1 MKQLI
6 PPFTLVMLLCGGL
19 SAQTLVSTEP
29 MQKNVLLEEYTGID
43 CSACPWAHDEAES
56 ILGNNPGRVFVT
68 SAHVGQWAV
77 PKPGQPDFRTPF
89 GEALYEQSEP
99 TGLPRGTINRHSFN
113 GTNTSLIHY
122 IWAEN
127 CNLMLEEMSPV
138 NIGAAADYD
147 ASSRTLTVN
156 VELYYT
162 ANAPA
167 SSNFINIALTQ
178 DSIYGPQINGGAGN
192 NYLHMHMLR
201 HLLTGQWGD
210 EVTTTTQGT
219 LVTRTYTYVVPE
231 DYNDVPTVV
240 ENMKVV
246 AFVAEGHQE
255 VYTATRVDIN
265 ILMTAI
271 DAAVSSQINGQ
282 NYPNPAKEFTFI
294 RVTEAA
300 KGGAIEI
307 YNLSGQ
313 LLSKQNI
320 ESSLLTRVDVS
331 QLPEGVYVYRVISGN
346 NSSEARKLTVIR

>member
-1 MKQLI
+1 MKQS
-6 PPFTLVMLLCGGL
+6 FTFLTIISLFCGGL

-43 CSACPWAHDEAES
+43 CSSCPWAHVEAES
-56 ILGNNPGRVFVT
+56 ILESNPGRVFVT

-89 GEALYEQSEP
+89 GDSLYEQSEP

-127 CNLMLEEMSPV
+127 CELILEEMSPV
-138 NIGAAADYD
+138 NIGATADFD
-147 ASSRTLTVN
+147 ASSRTLTVT

-162 ANAPA
+162 QNAPA
-167 SSNFINIALTQ
+167 SNNYINVALIQ
-178 DSIYGPQINGGAGN
+178 DSIYGPQSNGGVGN
-192 NYLHMHMLR
+192 NYVHMHMLR

-219 LVTRTYTYVVPE
+219 LVTRNYTYVIPE

-255 VYTATRVDIN
+255 VYTATQTDID
-265 ILMTAI
+265 ISMTSI
-271 DAAVSSQINGQ
+271 DATANSLMRGQ
-282 NYPNPAKEFTFI
+282 NYPNPASDYTYINVNES
-294 RVTEAA
+294 A
-300 KGGAIEI
+300 KGGMIEI
-307 YNLSGQ
+307 YNLNGQ
-313 LLSKQNI
+313 LITSQSVGNSAHVRLDL
-320 ESSLLTRVDVS
+320 SSLN
-331 QLPEGVYVYRVISGN
+331 EGMYVYRVISG
-346 NSSEARKLTVIR
+346 STTTEARKLTVIR